1 METNSFSFD
10 LPQELI
16 AQTPADRR
24 DETRLLVCAFDAEH
38 DGERVEHMHTRDFP
52 EQVPGD
58 AVLVVNDS
66 RVRKSRLMA
75 KREHGTTSRDCEVL
89 FLSAAEN
96 GRVWDVMLGKA
107 GRHPESG
114 TYLLPGG
121 RRGTVTGRSE
131 DTFRMELDEALDEPW
146 FQQYGH
152 VPLPPYIKRDDSFE
166 DEQRYQ
172 TVYAREFGSAAA
184 PTAGLHFT
192 TGMLDRIRE
201 RGVQIAAVTLH
212 VGIGTFAPI
221 RTDTIEAHHMHEE
234 RYHIT
239 GETAAIIN
247 LALEEGRPVV
257 AVGTTSVRTLESAI
271 TESGT
276 IRAGSDATSLYIY
289 PGYRFRVVREMFTNF
304 HTPGSSL
311 VVMVS
316 AFAGSERIRRLYQL
330 AIDKRYR
337 FFSYGDA
344 MYLRRRDQ

>member
-1 METNSFSFD
+1 
-10 LPQELI
+10 
-16 AQTPADRR
+16 
-24 DETRLLVCAFDAEH
+24 
-38 DGERVEHMHTRDFP
+38 
-52 EQVPGD
+52 
-58 AVLVVNDS
+58 
-66 RVRKSRLMA
+66 
-75 KREHGTTSRDCEVL
+75 
-89 FLSAAEN
+89 
-96 GRVWDVMLGKA
+96 
-107 GRHPESG
+107 
-114 TYLLPGG
+114 
-121 RRGTVTGRSE
+121 
-131 DTFRMELDEALDEPW
+131 MELDEALDEPW
-146 FQQYGH
+146 FQQHGH
-152 VPLPPYIKRDDSFE
+152 VPLPPYIKRDDSLE

-201 RGVQIAAVTLH
+201 RGIQIAPVTLH

-234 RYHIT
+234 RYHIS
-239 GETAAIIN
+239 EHTAAIIN
-247 LALEEGRPVV
+247 LALEQGRPVV
-257 AVGTTSVRTLESAI
+257 AVGTTSVRTLESAVD
-271 TESGT
+271 ESGE
-276 IRAGSDATSLYIY
+276 IRAGSDATNLYIY

-344 MYLRRRDQ
+344 MYLRRLGQ